1 MGPQRDYTLSD
12 VLRALKTERVFDY
25 GFWGEVTIRILLKGL
40 IRRIGAVLVVVAL
53 SLIVSIGLAC
63 LLLLAPLV
71 AAPHSL
77 YYYWT
82 EILGLFLWA
91 NILFNY
97 CMAAFTSPGHP
108 GDEAMQMRHLY
119 STGGSSGS
127 SNGSVGRPAPP
138 SPRAHTLTLAINRG
152 SWADCE
158 GGRSGVPPSSSYSH
172 SITHNSSSSNSS
184 SSSSSGGSVGGG
196 LYTNSAASDQAS
208 ASLRQQQQ
216 WPGDGQTSEGRSGGG
231 ADGAE
236 EAEGREGGEDLE
248 ETMGASGA
256 SERSRHA
263 SMPQRSFGGGGGHG
277 YRVNGGGRYAPSR
290 KYGNPVIG
298 KFSPNKF
305 MGGVT
310 KRSTHI
316 KPYLE
321 AYNRYTTAERRRLRG
336 DPVICFRCHRG
347 GNLCKRE

>member
-1 MGPQRDYTLSD
+1 MKTFCKFVGELDREPKDVIMVSEMNVTL
-12 VLRALKTERVFDY
+12 AEYF
-25 GFWGEVTIRILLKGL
+25 
-40 IRRIGAVLVVVAL
+40 
-53 SLIVSIGLAC
+53 
-63 LLLLAPLV
+63 
-71 AAPHSL
+71 HSL
-77 YYYWT
+77 GIIT
-82 EILGLFLWA
+82 PEVKSLTA
-91 NILFNY
+91 NGI
-97 CMAAFTSPGHP
+97 
-108 GDEAMQMRHLY
+108 D
-119 STGGSSGS
+119 
-127 SNGSVGRPAPP
+127 
-138 SPRAHTLTLAINRG
+138 AHQDI
-152 SWADCE
+152 E
-158 GGRSGVPPSSSYSH
+158 G
-172 SITHNSSSSNSS
+172 
-184 SSSSSGGSVGGG
+184 
-196 LYTNSAASDQAS
+196 
-208 ASLRQQQQ
+208 
-216 WPGDGQTSEGRSGGG
+216 
-231 ADGAE
+231 
-236 EAEGREGGEDLE
+236 EGREGDEDLE